1 MYFSVE
7 DPNGDGGRNGST
19 APASTAESALQDLE
33 NLRAELDEIDSA
45 LLTTVHARLEV
56 CVRIGYLKKEA
67 DIAVVQPARTGQ
79 VHERARNFANAHGL
93 SPDFFNTLYKIL
105 IAETCRL
112 EEQII
117 NADFASDQ
125 E

>member
-7 DPNGDGGRNGST
+7 DPNDEGGRNGST
-19 APASTAESALQDLE
+19 APTSPAESALQKLE
-33 NLRAELDEIDSA
+33 FLRAELDEIDSA
-45 LLTTVHARLEV
+45 LMETVRARLEV
-56 CVRIGYLKKEA
+56 CLRIGHLKQEA
-67 DIAVVQPARTGQ
+67 DIPVVQPARMGL
-79 VHERARNFANAHGL
+79 VHERARDFANAHGL
-93 SPDFFNTLYKIL
+93 SPDFFNTLYTIL

-117 NADFASDQ
+117 NADFASDP